1 MKTTLFISISLLLPS
16 MVLAQPQPGAQPHS
30 MTDAFM
36 MLDSDKDGK
45 VSKAEFLAPYEKRFA
60 RMDSNS
66 DGVVD
71 RAEIGVLE
79 KTMRERM
86 EKMRQQHAPAG
97 QK

>member
-1 MKTTLFISISLLLPS
+1 MKKTLLAGISLLLPA
-16 MVLAQPQPGAQPHS
+16 MVLAQPQPGGQPHS

-45 VSKAEFLAPYEKRFA
+45 VSRTEFLAPYEKRFA
-60 RMDSNS
+60 RMDSNG
-66 DGVVD
+66 DGAVD
-71 RAEIGVLE
+71 RAEIGALE

-86 EKMRQQHAPAG
+86 EKLRQQHAPEG